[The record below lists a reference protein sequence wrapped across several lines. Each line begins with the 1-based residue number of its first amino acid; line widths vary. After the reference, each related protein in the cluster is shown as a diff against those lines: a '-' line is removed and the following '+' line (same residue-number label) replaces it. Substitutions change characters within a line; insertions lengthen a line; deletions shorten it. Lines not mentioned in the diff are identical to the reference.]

1 MTIAQF
7 LSLVKSITRINTMN
21 VYILIVLVASCLIIS
36 YSFQINVKGRVKLG
50 LRMSESGS
58 TDRASRRAARQAEM
72 TKGLDTD
79 TPSDIVGEDI
89 PLEVQNLMKEPIYDM
104 ILVERY
110 SAPPK
115 TVGGIILPPGPE
127 GADRRKLAK
136 VLAIPKLGLESEQG
150 RVQPM
155 SELVRTTPDLKVG
168 DRVYLQDD
176 WGIGPK
182 NIEIGTRKF
191 SFHKANHVI
200 GVVR

>member
-1 MTIAQF
+1 MQIKLLAII
-7 LSLVKSITRINTMN
+7 LVVVSTCTYGFHVRVQSRAN
-21 VYILIVLVASCLIIS
+21 VGMRL
-36 YSFQINVKGRVKLG
+36 Q
-50 LRMSESGS
+50 MSES
-58 TDRASRRAARQAEM
+58 TDRAARRAARQAEM
-72 TKGLDTD
+72 AKGLEQDK
-79 TPSDIVGEDI
+79 PAYIVGEDI
-89 PLEVQNLMKEPIYDM
+89 PPEILKLMKETIYDM

-115 TVGGIILPPGPE
+115 TRGGILLPPGPE
-127 GADRRKLAK
+127 GADRKKLAK

-155 SELVRTTPDLKVG
+155 SELVRTDPDLQVG

-182 NIEIGTRKF
+182 NIEVGERKF